1 MYKTGDI
8 HGDTCMHT
16 TLIALTLQAFY
27 HSEEPYVP
35 LKKIC
40 WQTDSLKYNK
50 IPG

>member
-35 LKKIC
+35 LKKNM
-40 WQTDSLKYNK
+40 LAN
-50 IPG
+50 